1 MDFSPEYVN
10 NYFDVYDGELFDND
24 VDYIDDYAESDD
36 AGYNTESKSVTN
48 LTGQTEPS
56 PTSLTTTSLTTTSP
70 TTISPTTISPTTIS
84 PTTISTASSNS
95 ITATSI
101 TSKPACENNVKTTTT
116 TKYYTYVAKCH
127 SFDQGG
133 LFEYELVPRETL
145 SMVEYMENCLGAFE
159 NLLKCM
165 ANVQSQLEDA
175 NNKLAIIREERNIPW
190 SSIFQNCITEDNS
203 VTKNNN
209 LAIIKE

>member
-36 AGYNTESKSVTN
+36 AGYNTGN

-56 PTSLTTTSLTTTSP
+56 PTSLTTTSPTTTSP
-70 TTISPTTISPTTIS
+70 TTISPTTISTITT
-84 PTTISTASSNS
+84 STASSNS